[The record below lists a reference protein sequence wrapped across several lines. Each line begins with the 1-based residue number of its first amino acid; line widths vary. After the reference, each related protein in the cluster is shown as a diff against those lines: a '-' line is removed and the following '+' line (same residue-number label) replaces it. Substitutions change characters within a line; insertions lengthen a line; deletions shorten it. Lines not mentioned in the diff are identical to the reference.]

1 MKKSILIMLL
11 ITLFAPA
18 LCAQQDDDYKDHP
31 GFIDFGSFE
40 KFQDAEETVEVFIKG
55 PLLKFAAKAAESED
69 PDLASLLKNLKLVKV
84 NVFSIDKFT
93 MEDARNIMKSVSK
106 KIDRNR
112 WELMVRT
119 KEPGEYVEIYTQFG
133 PDDSLTGL
141 VVMAVQ
147 ENDEAVFVN
156 IVGDIDPEKLG
167 KLSDKF
173 NIPKLNSL
181 EIEAK
186 SHKEER
192 HEK

>member
-1 MKKSILIMLL
+1 MKKSILIAALL
-11 ITLFAPA
+11 ILFAPA
-18 LCAQQDDDYKDHP
+18 LHAQQADDYKNHP
-31 GFIDFGSFE
+31 GYIDFGSFD
-40 KFQDAEETVEVFIKG
+40 KFQGAEETVEVFIKG
-55 PLLKFAAKAAESED
+55 PLLKFAAKAAEQED

-84 NVFSIDKFT
+84 NVFSMDKLNI
-93 MEDARNIMKSVSK
+93 EDARSIMESVSK
-106 KIDRNR
+106 RIDKNK

-147 ENDEAVFVN
+147 EKDEAVFVN
-156 IVGDIDPEKLG
+156 IVGDIDPAKLG

-186 SHKEER
+186 SQKGDH